1 MAISRRRLPLKSEIY
16 LSFEWIAVITL
27 IEVINAFF
35 GHSLNNLGIH
45 PRQIIGLP
53 GIVLSPFL
61 HSDYVHLMSNILP
74 LGLFMVLVMQHGIV
88 RFWLATFVIIV
99 VGGSL
104 VWLLGRGG
112 AVHIGASGLI
122 FGYFSFLV
130 VAGIRSGDIKLL
142 LIAIVVGFLYGGIL
156 FGVLPRDLSISWE
169 AHLFGLLAGIL
180 AAFWLT
186 SKSR

>member
-1 MAISRRRLPLKSEIY
+1 MAISRRRISLKSEIY
-16 LSFEWIAVITL
+16 LSFEWVAVLTL

-45 PRQIIGLP
+45 PRQVIGLP
-53 GIVLSPFL
+53 GILLAPFL
-61 HSDYVHLMSNILP
+61 HSDYVHLMSNLLP
-74 LGLFMVLVMQHGIV
+74 LALFMVLVMQHGIV
-88 RFWLATFVIIV
+88 RYWLATAAIIIV
-99 VGGSL
+99 GDSL

-122 FGYFSFLV
+122 FGYFSFLI
-130 VAGIRSGDIKLL
+130 VAGIRSGNLKLL
-142 LIAIVVGFLYGGIL
+142 LIAIAVGFFYGGII
-156 FGVLPRDLSISWE
+156 FGVLPRDLRVSWE

-186 SKSR
+186 SKGR